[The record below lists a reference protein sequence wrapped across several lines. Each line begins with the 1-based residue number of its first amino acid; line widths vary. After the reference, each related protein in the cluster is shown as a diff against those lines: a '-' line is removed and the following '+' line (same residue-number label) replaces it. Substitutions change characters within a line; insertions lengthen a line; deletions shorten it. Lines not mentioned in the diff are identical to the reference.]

1 MNRNGLNDR
10 GLFYDRGTIK
20 VVAWACVI
28 IVVSVALTG
37 FINYEITRKAVVDK
51 LKSRDLLV
59 VVDSIAG
66 KIDGRVARAKETAS
80 MLAQDPAILQWVN
93 GAEQDERL
101 AVTPRPD
108 STISPNIMITPIR
121 LLSAP
126 LPIIIGLKDSR

>member
-101 AVTPRPD
+101 GGYTKARLH
-108 STISPNIMITPIR
+108 NIAQHYDYANSFIVSAITNHYW
-121 LLSAP
+121 AE
-126 LPIIIGLKDSR
+126 GF